1 MFNYPYK
8 DHIPGVTMSRKPIGS
23 HMPLP
28 VRQALKEL
36 GMLIASERKERRFTQ
51 AELANRVGV
60 GRMTIVRMER
70 GAPEVAIGY
79 YLTAAWILGLPV
91 LSWSD
96 FAGSRTDSS
105 LSAFLEKLGDHLPQ
119 RARPKKDRVDNDF

>member
-1 MFNYPYK
+1 MM
-8 DHIPGVTMSRKPIGS
+8 GRKPIGN

-28 VRQALKEL
+28 VRHVLKEL
-36 GMLIASERKERRFTQ
+36 GMLIASGRKERRFTQ

-96 FAGSRTDSS
+96 FAGSRMDSS
-105 LSAFLEKLGDHLPQ
+105 VSAFLEKLGYHLPE
-119 RARPKKDRVDNDF
+119 RVRPKKDDIDNDF

>member
-1 MFNYPYK
+1 MA
-8 DHIPGVTMSRKPIGS
+8 RKPIGN

-36 GMLIASERKERRFTQ
+36 GMLIASGRKERRFTQ

-60 GRMTIVRMER
+60 GRMTIVRMEQ
-70 GAPEVAIGY
+70 GAPEIAIGY

-91 LSWSD
+91 LSWCD
-96 FAGSRTDSS
+96 FAGLHVDSS
-105 LSAFLEKLGDHLPQ
+105 VAVFLEKLSKHLPE
-119 RARPKKDRVDNDF
+119 RIRTKKDDIDNDF